1 LVQTLRTELFPV
13 PFILVRMKTV
23 TQDSV
28 ANSYK
33 AKRKFG
39 TDLASIQTLKPD
51 FLSVCSW

>member
-1 LVQTLRTELFPV
+1 LRTDLFPF
-13 PFILVRMKTV
+13 PFIPVRMKTV

>member
-1 LVQTLRTELFPV
+1 VRTELFPF
-13 PFILVRMKTV
+13 PFIPVRMTTV
-23 TQDSV
+23 TRDSV

-39 TDLASIQTLKPD
+39 TDLAFIQTLKPD